1 MPGEQGT
8 PGDVGAQ
15 VSVNTVKDRGNCL
28 SLFSLLLL
36 FWTISTGDKAPTP
49 PLTPQRHR
57 GWGRGKGQSP
67 LSMLAEITVRA
78 AQNSPSKKFSRM
90 IFSINRSSGSS
101 SEKFLS

>member
-15 VSVNTVKDRGNCL
+15 VSVNTVKDRRNCV

-57 GWGRGKGQSP
+57 GWGRGKGRSP
-67 LSMLAEITVRA
+67 
-78 AQNSPSKKFSRM
+78 
-90 IFSINRSSGSS
+90 
-101 SEKFLS
+101 

>member
-36 FWTISTGDKAPTP
+36 FWTISTGDRALTS
-49 PLTPQRHR
+49 PLTPPTTPWVGLGDGAKHFTYTC
-57 GWGRGKGQSP
+57 G
-67 LSMLAEITVRA
+67 
-78 AQNSPSKKFSRM
+78 N
-90 IFSINRSSGSS
+90 NRKSSTN
-101 SEKFLS
+101 FAV

>member
-15 VSVNTVKDRGNCL
+15 VSVNTVKDRRSCV

-36 FWTISTGDKAPTP
+36 FWTISTGDRALTS

-78 AQNSPSKKFSRM
+78 AQISPSKKFSRM
-90 IFSINRSSGSS
+90 IFSINRSPGSS

>member
-15 VSVNTVKDRGNCL
+15 VSVNTVKDRCNCV

-36 FWTISTGDKAPTP
+36 FWTISTGDKVPTP
-49 PLTPQRHR
+49 PLTTQRHR

-78 AQNSPSKKFSRM
+78 AQISPSKKFSRM

>member
-15 VSVNTVKDRGNCL
+15 VSVNTVKDRCNCV

-36 FWTISTGDKAPTP
+36 FWTISTGDRALTS

-57 GWGRGKGQSP
+57 GWGWVTGQST
-67 LSMLAEITVRA
+67 LRILAEITVRA
-78 AQNSPSKKFSRM
+78 AQISPCKKFSRM

-101 SEKFLS
+101 SDKFLS